1 MFGNWRPKCDTH
13 PPSLPTYRE
22 AAEAGATG
30 TVRLADPDVPIT
42 IYSEAVA
49 AGAYTGTVSVRDW
62 EGGGGG
68 GHCGG
73 IHRHWYA
80 YCRVPAEHVPG
91 CFFDQNHTISTSTP
105 DTLQGTRCMSQAAP
119 FNNFT
124 LLTRPHL
131 TPYRAPAACPKPRLS
146 TSSQTSASQ

>member
-1 MFGNWRPKCDTH
+1 MCGNWRPKFDTH
-13 PPSLPTYRE
+13 PPSLHTYRE

-62 EGGGGG
+62 EGGGEAVIAGAYIGTVSVRDWEEGGGG
-68 GHCGG
+68 GHCGS

-80 YCRVPAEHVPG
+80 H
-91 CFFDQNHTISTSTP
+91 
-105 DTLQGTRCMSQAAP
+105 
-119 FNNFT
+119 
-124 LLTRPHL
+124 
-131 TPYRAPAACPKPRLS
+131 
-146 TSSQTSASQ
+146 